1 MILESE
7 AVVIAVCNNIQTVE
21 MVDRKGIKN
30 NNLSSEIRDLF
41 NEEDEKLPA
50 DVEITST
57 NMFATLTR
65 MAIYQKKERTIVTR
79 QETIFQD

>member
-7 AVVIAVCNNIQTVE
+7 AVVVAVWNNIQTVE

-41 NEEDEKLPA
+41 NEEDEKLPGCTGCWYHQHKH
-50 DVEITST
+50 VW
-57 NMFATLTR
+57 NLN
-65 MAIYQKKERTIVTR
+65 
-79 QETIFQD
+79 